1 LLALS
6 GGRLWTEF
14 RVIQENMPTVFY
26 VSPLTATVNQSTVF
40 TVKGNYLTD
49 NIGLSISGCT
59 TITALEGGTATQRR
73 FRCVPTATGAKQAT
87 VKADGKTLFN
97 FTVNVLPLPAC
108 VPKIV
113 YAGVES
119 TSSDGTVEKGQSIT
133 HKWKVRN
140 SQLSGIYPAFTLKAG
155 QMGWIEVQFT
165 LQESGDLK
173 IWVDIINEKGESL
186 SALSG
191 GRLWTE
197 FKVIPD
203 NSTVFE
209 VSPLT
214 ANFYESTV
222 FTIRGN
228 NLPASTA
235 FWIAECASLTN
246 LGGTATQWQFR
257 CTPSYSKG
265 VKEGVV
271 KDKPGGTLLHSFT
284 VNVQW

>member
-1 LLALS
+1 
-6 GGRLWTEF
+6 
-14 RVIQENMPTVFY
+14 
-26 VSPLTATVNQSTVF
+26 
-40 TVKGNYLTD
+40 
-49 NIGLSISGCT
+49 
-59 TITALEGGTATQRR
+59 
-73 FRCVPTATGAKQAT
+73 
-87 VKADGKTLFN
+87 
-97 FTVNVLPLPAC
+97 
-108 VPKIV
+108 
-113 YAGVES
+113 VES

-133 HKWKVRN
+133 HKWKVRNTSTCDAVNYRLNAYKANRNGRTYAN